1 MIRVRVLDNQDRVVL
16 VGYIK
21 LQIIKEAGYKITDEF
36 PKDAKFG
43 CDGVKLDLTWAEIS
57 YQLLENTATQS
68 KDEFDALYKFT
79 QNNSVGTQFEL
90 TSSNEWKAITD
101 AKKIYGEVEEV
112 ADPHGTTNTICV
124 GLCQ

>member
-1 MIRVRVLDNQDRVVL
+1 MSYVNEPHVSNL
-16 VGYIK
+16 
-21 LQIIKEAGYKITDEF
+21 
-36 PKDAKFG
+36 
-43 CDGVKLDLTWAEIS
+43 AEIS

-112 ADPHGTTNTICV
+112 ADPHRSAIHFCCPYV
-124 GLCQ
+124 